1 MKSVKV
7 IKLSTD
13 IGELS
18 FTAITA
24 FLKHEFTQE
33 DLKKLTELLRND
45 CFIIILDAF
54 KIMSLHQVLYSIYLA
69 LRNRMYNIYF
79 AKDVVIEA
87 LTLTA
92 CTRQIIEA
100 LNEISPVG
108 KNVIIIAMVC
118 REVNEKLSK
127 VFKKILNEIKPVEYV
142 VGVGCLRGIKSPSK
156 CGEVYEND
164 EIFMKIVNAILEKY

>member
-1 MKSVKV
+1 VRV
-7 IKLSTD
+7 IKLDTD
-13 IGELS
+13 IGKLN
-18 FTAITA
+18 FIVITV

-33 DLKKLTELLRND
+33 DLKKLTELLRDD

-54 KIMSLHQVLYSIYLA
+54 KIVSLHQILYSIYLA
-69 LRNRMYNIYF
+69 LRNRMYGIYF

-108 KNVIIIAMVC
+108 KKVIIVTMVC
-118 REVNEKLSK
+118 GEDDERLTISL
-127 VFKKILNEIKPVEYV
+127 KKILNEIESAEYI
-142 VGVGCLRGIKSPSK
+142 VGAGCLRDIKLPSK

-164 EIFMKIVNAILEKY
+164 EIFMKITNAILEKY